1 MLLSQVVAAGL
12 GETLAASWRRARRCS
27 HVDVGICI
35 IWTKTNKEATQE
47 VFETQNLRVLQNSF
61 KKSEILQI
69 LEMLQFQNYSFFQTY
84 NVGISTYSTV
94 KTKSQ

>member
-1 MLLSQVVAAGL
+1 LAAG
-12 GETLAASWRRARRCS
+12 AAVQPCGRW
-27 HVDVGICI
+27 DI

-47 VFETQNLRVLQNSF
+47 LFETQNLRVLQNSF

-69 LEMLQFQNYSFFQTY
+69 LEMLQFQNYSIFQTY

>member
-1 MLLSQVVAAGL
+1 LAAG
-12 GETLAASWRRARRCS
+12 AAVQPCGRW
-27 HVDVGICI
+27 DII

-69 LEMLQFQNYSFFQTY
+69 LEMLQFQNYSIFQTY

>member
-1 MLLSQVVAAGL
+1 
-12 GETLAASWRRARRCS
+12 
-27 HVDVGICI
+27 
-35 IWTKTNKEATQE
+35 
-47 VFETQNLRVLQNSF
+47 VFEMQNLRVLQNSF

-69 LEMLQFQNYSFFQTY
+69 LEMLQFQNYSIFQTY